1 MKNVYVDIESKRDLE
16 RSGAKLMKTSEV
28 THDLNHIELSQSKC
42 VEERDLSGDKGKL
55 STTDLKAIIDQ
66 AGIGIL
72 VTKKLSCA

>member
-1 MKNVYVDIESKRDLE
+1 MKNVYVDIESKHDLE

-28 THDLNHIELSQSKC
+28 AHDLNHIELFKSKC
-42 VEERDLSGDKGKL
+42 LEEGDLSGDNGKL

-72 VTKKLSCA
+72 VTNKLSCA